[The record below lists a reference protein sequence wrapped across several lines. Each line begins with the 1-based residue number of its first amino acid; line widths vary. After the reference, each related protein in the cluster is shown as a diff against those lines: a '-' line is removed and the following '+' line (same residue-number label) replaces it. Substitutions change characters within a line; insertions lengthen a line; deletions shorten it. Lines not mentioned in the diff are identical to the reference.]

1 MAKYESKKLLQL
13 NFQAMNGKGIWRQ
26 SMDRLWCNNYIN
38 LLEHDRI
45 FCKWRTKSLVAKK
58 IKNKIIIS
66 EQILE
71 FKTSKIL
78 FWHEYYQEGKIHR
91 SALPMTEILDFLNKD
106 NLEPKLSSIIGGHF
120 GTMIA
125 IFDFFIF
132 HISAAWRDIRLKIL
146 NLIDIY
152 TPTYIT

>member
-1 MAKYESKKLLQL
+1 
-13 NFQAMNGKGIWRQ
+13 MNGKGIWRQ
-26 SMDRLWCNNYIN
+26 SIHRLWCNNYIN

-106 NLEPKLSSIIGGHF
+106 NLESKLSSIIGGHF

-125 IFDFFIF
+125 IFDFF
-132 HISAAWRDIRLKIL
+132 HISYLSCLKRYKAENFKPNLHIYSHIYYL
-146 NLIDIY
+146 NQLNCFRFFQ
-152 TPTYIT
+152 